1 MFFKIVQDENPI
13 DPREWGINYNVSQF
27 VLFHKR
33 YSLPCEIDIDP
44 YEFDS
49 YSEMGEALSKEYPV
63 VIPVYAYEHGGMT
76 IRAHSFSCSFD
87 SGQIGF
93 VVVSEATIKR
103 EYGDVSPKTIDD
115 ATAMAM
121 AELKEYNQYLT
132 GDVWGYYIMEKKTCD
147 LGCEH
152 EVELDSCFGFYG
164 EENAIDEAERAFK
177 YYKNI
182 NKLKEMATEN

>member
-1 MFFKIVQDENPI
+1 MFFKIVQDECPI
-13 DPREWGINYNVSQF
+13 DPRENDNVSEF

-33 YSLPCEIDIDP
+33 YALPCEIDIDT
-44 YEFDS
+44 YDFDS
-49 YSEMGEALSKEYPV
+49 YTEMGYNLGKEYPV
-63 VIPVYAYEHGGMT
+63 VIPVYAYEHGGIT
-76 IRAHSFSCSFD
+76 IRAQSFSCSFD

-103 EYGDVSPKTIDD
+103 EYGELNSKTFDD
-115 ATAMAM
+115 ARTMAM

-152 EVELDSCFGFYG
+152 EIELDSCFGYYG

-182 NKLKEMATEN
+182 NKLKEMVTEN